1 MLSSSVIVV
10 GHSLGRS
17 SRREVILGPIVD
29 KLLHLGLI
37 EGRGEGMGCWLD
49 EGLGRV
55 ARSRDELPA
64 ATLTLDVIG
73 QWLMRL
79 MVMYIHHG
87 RRMMYF
93 DLLGS
98 LLETPVLVD
107 VEAPFLLAQ
116 VRALPI
122 SLLAVMIVAHLSFI
136 TAYHSW
142 RFIVESMPDFFH

>member
-10 GHSLGRS
+10 GHGLGRGG
-17 SRREVILGPIVD
+17 RREVILGPIVD

-37 EGRGEGMGCWLD
+37 EGCGEGVGGWLD

-55 ARSRDELPA
+55 ARGGDELPA
-64 ATLTLDVIG
+64 TTLTLDVIG

-87 RRMMYF
+87 WRMMYF

-122 SLLAVMIVAHLSFI
+122 SLLAVMIVAHLRLI
-136 TAYHSW
+136 LADHSW
-142 RFIVESMPDFFH
+142 RFIVKIMADFFH